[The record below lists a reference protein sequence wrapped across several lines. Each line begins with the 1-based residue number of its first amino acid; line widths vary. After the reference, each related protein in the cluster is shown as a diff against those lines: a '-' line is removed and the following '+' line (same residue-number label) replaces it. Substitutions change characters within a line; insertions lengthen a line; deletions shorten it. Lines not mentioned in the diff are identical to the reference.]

1 MDRKKKT
8 DVFFSRK
15 NRKDKKVFKLNS
27 KDLDNLNEQFKNK
40 KLKEITLKKNTTIE
54 EFTKLSVD
62 QYLLPEME
70 LIVKSNRRY
79 LYPEETSHILGYT
92 GKLSENDF
100 NSVIDIKEGM
110 TSVGKVGV
118 ERFYQNLLSG
128 SPGYEKLET
137 NANNEIIR
145 VLEKKSATRG
155 SDVYLTID
163 LKLQSYAYNLL
174 KDQRGSIIVMNPT
187 NGDILSFVSHPG
199 YDINLFAQGISSKD
213 YNSLLKDKTK
223 PLFNR
228 ALIGQYPPGSTIKPF
243 FGIVAL
249 EDGIIDKSKV
259 FACTGA
265 YTAFTK

>member
-1 MDRKKKT
+1 
-8 DVFFSRK
+8 
-15 NRKDKKVFKLNS
+15 
-27 KDLDNLNEQFKNK
+27 
-40 KLKEITLKKNTTIE
+40 
-54 EFTKLSVD
+54 
-62 QYLLPEME
+62 
-70 LIVKSNRRY
+70 
-79 LYPEETSHILGYT
+79 
-92 GKLSENDF
+92 
-100 NSVIDIKEGM
+100 M

-199 YDINLFAQGISSKD
+199 YDINLFAQEFHQD

-265 YTAFTK
+265 YKLENYKRPFRCWKRDGHMDVNLSSAVASSCDVFFYRLAEISGIDFI